1 MATESYKLVVLG
13 SGGVGKSALTIQLVQ
28 GRFVLVYDPTI
39 EDSYKKTV
47 TVDGREVLLDVVDTA
62 GQDEFKG
69 MRQTYIRSGKG
80 FLLVFALNDIRSF
93 NALDEFQRDI
103 RAGADRDDLP
113 VVVCGNKCDL
123 PERAVTREQA
133 ERLCSE
139 YGFTYFE
146 TSSKN
151 NVNVTEAFLEL
162 ARQMRAQNP
171 DAAPPGEAPAPPK
184 EAEPAAGGGGCCR
197 VA

>member
-1 MATESYKLVVLG
+1 MTSESYKLVVLG
-13 SGGVGKSALTIQLVQ
+13 SGGVGKSALTIRLVQ

-39 EDSYKKTV
+39 EDSYKKTI

-62 GQDEFKG
+62 GQDEFKS

-80 FLLVFALNDIRSF
+80 FLLVFAVNDIASF
-93 NALDEFQRDI
+93 NALDGFQRDI
-103 RAGADRDDLP
+103 RETGERDDLP

-123 PERAVTREQA
+123 ADRTVTREQA
-133 ERLCSE
+133 ERLCTE

-151 NVNVTEAFLEL
+151 NVNVTEAFVEL
-162 ARQMRAQNP
+162 TRQMRAQNP
-171 DAAPPGEAPAPPK
+171 DAAAAGAARPKGADPPPGE
-184 EAEPAAGGGGCCR
+184 GGCCQ

>member
-13 SGGVGKSALTIQLVQ
+13 SGGVGKSALTIRLVQ

-39 EDSYKKTV
+39 EDSYKKTI
-47 TVDGREVLLDVVDTA
+47 TVDGQEVILDVVDTA
-62 GQDEFKG
+62 GQDEFKS

-80 FLLVFALNDIRSF
+80 FLLVFAVNDTASF

-103 RAGADRDDLP
+103 RESGERDDLP

-123 PERAVTREQA
+123 DDRTVTREQA
-133 ERLCSE
+133 AQFCSE

-146 TSSKN
+146 TSGKN

-162 ARQMRAQNP
+162 TRQMRAQNP
-171 DAAPPGEAPAPPK
+171 NAAPAGTAKAPAK
-184 EAEPAAGGGGCCR
+184 NGEPSSGEGGCCQ